1 MEEFH
6 YKNGLMEGERIL
18 NWRNGNLKEKNFFKR
33 GAMTGASEFYF
44 SNGNPRKII
53 SFDDNGREWVDRL

>member
-18 NWRNGNLKEKNFFKR
+18 NWRNGNLKRKKFF
-33 GAMTGASEFYF
+33 
-44 SNGNPRKII
+44 
-53 SFDDNGREWVDRL
+53 

>member
-33 GAMTGASEFYF
+33 GAMTGA
-44 SNGNPRKII
+44 R
-53 SFDDNGREWVDRL
+53 SFIFQMVIQEKLYPSMLTVEETESG